1 MKRVSVLLSKDK
13 TDQVYERRGE
23 GDPLIGSITY
33 HSASAAR
40 HTGFTALKGT
50 RSDGHL
56 FIEQAIENGAR
67 LIIHSRS
74 LSSYHSDVIY
84 LQCSHPQLLAAQ
96 IAYDLHG
103 PYPQHIIGITGTD
116 GKSSTAVFL
125 YRFLTAAGKRC
136 GLLSTISIDDGSG
149 CISTP
154 YRQSTPEP
162 EVLYPF
168 LSRCCQNGLD
178 TIVLEATSHAL
189 SHRSGR
195 LYPLTFS
202 HAIVQTIS
210 REHLD
215 FHKTL
220 EQYVDDKMNLVRQ
233 VREGGRVI
241 FSTEN
246 TCRSQIETSM
256 NDSTAAITYS
266 VDAGHTAGTA
276 QMVSTGASLGE
287 RSFNLTAAHQ
297 SISASTA
304 FAPLFFLENIAAAA
318 VTAQDITG
326 KPPAA
331 FLTPSTLSL
340 AIEGRYQ
347 VIPCSDN
354 RYIII
359 DFAHTPDAFGKLF
372 SFIHSVEP
380 DVRLIALFSSAGR
393 RDRGKRLPLGSAA
406 GRFCTRIYLTEE
418 DSRDEDIRQIWADIE
433 EGIAQSGFDGALERI
448 EDRETA
454 VRTAIE
460 QLGSGEVLLLLGKGH
475 EKSIERSDRS
485 HAYNE
490 TELVYSIINRES
502 RI

>member
-33 HSASAAR
+33 HSASAGK
-40 HTGFTALKGT
+40 HTAFIALKGT

-56 FIEQAIENGAR
+56 YIEQAIENGAG
-67 LIIHSRS
+67 LIIHSRN
-74 LSSYHSDVIY
+74 LTHYHTDVTY
-84 LQCSHPQLLAAQ
+84 LQCPHPQLLAAQ
-96 IAYDLHG
+96 IAYDLHA
-103 PYPQHIIGITGTD
+103 PYPQQIIGITGTD
-116 GKSSTAVFL
+116 GKSTTAVFL

-149 CISTP
+149 CTATC

-168 LSRCCQNGLD
+168 LSRCYQNGLD
-178 TIVLEATSHAL
+178 TVVLEATSHAL
-189 SHRSGR
+189 SHQTGR

-215 FHKTL
+215 FHQNL

-246 TCRSQIETSM
+246 RYRSQIR
-256 NDSTAAITYS
+256 TAMKDCSRALTYS
-266 VDAGHTAGTA
+266 VDAGHTDGTVQA
-276 QMVSTGASLGE
+276 ASTGASLTQ
-287 RSFNLTAAHQ
+287 RSFTLTASHQ

-304 FAPLFFLENIAAAA
+304 FAPPFFLENIAAAA
-318 VTAQDITG
+318 VTAQEITG

-331 FLTPSTLSL
+331 FLTPHSL
-340 AIEGRYQ
+340 CQAIEGRYQ
-347 VIPCSDN
+347 VVPCGDD
-354 RYIII
+354 RFIII
-359 DFAHTPDAFGKLF
+359 DFAHTPDAFEKLF
-372 SFIHSVEP
+372 SFLHSLEP
-380 DVRLIALFSSAGR
+380 SVRLIALFSAAGR

-406 GRFCTRIYLTEE
+406 GRFCERIYLTEE
-418 DSRDEDIRQIWADIE
+418 DSRDEDVHQIWTDIE
-433 EGIAQSGFDGALERI
+433 EGITRSGFDGVLERI
-448 EDRETA
+448 EERETA
-454 VRTAIE
+454 VQRAIGD
-460 QLGSGEVLLLLGKGH
+460 LRGGEVLLLLGKGH
-475 EKSIERSDRS
+475 EKSIERSGMTD
-485 HAYNE
+485 AYNE
-490 TELVYSIINRES
+490 TERVYSILNGES
-502 RI
+502 EL